1 MRRLLVLA
9 AVAAGSWVVVLRAD
23 DGSLQTFA
31 LAGVVTAGVLIGLS
45 GAPRR
50 PIVVAVLIAIVFLVV
65 PTAGNPAQ
73 PEGSCD
79 PFCDSGGSLLI
90 TFGPMALLALPF
102 VIAPTLVGV
111 VIRLLRESRRRES
124 T

>member
-9 AVAAGSWVVVLRAD
+9 AVAAGLWVVVLRAD

-50 PIVVAVLIAIVFLVV
+50 AIVVAVLIAIVFLVV

-73 PEGSCD
+73 HEGSCD
-79 PFCDSGGSLLI
+79 PFCDSGGTLLI
-90 TFGPMALLALPF
+90 AFGPMALLALPF
-102 VIAPTLVGV
+102 AIAPTLVGV